1 MRINFFLNYFRTSK
15 TFIYSVIITFPLI
28 VTYELLHINSLYT
41 SNTTIINSFDFLSLI
56 SNYLNFK
63 NPEFYKSM
71 FIFII
76 YFLIIYIY
84 RTEFKED
91 KVKIKY
97 ALVMVVEGFI
107 YSILLY
113 LLIMNLSRLPLLIN
127 SETSNYIKMS
137 IGAGIWEEFIFRVIL
152 INLII
157 YLSKIMFNYNVAI
170 VVFSVILSSLLF
182 AYSHF
187 IGPLAEQFIFI
198 SFLYRFVAGLYLG
211 FLYLARGYGIAVYS
225 HMFYDLFLFVY
236 PTYNLG
242 V

>member
-1 MRINFFLNYFRTSK
+1 MRINFFLNYFRASK

-56 SNYLNFK
+56 SDYLNFK

-84 RTEFKED
+84 RTEFKKD

-152 INLII
+152 INLILH
-157 YLSKIMFNYNVAI
+157 LSKIMFNYNVAI